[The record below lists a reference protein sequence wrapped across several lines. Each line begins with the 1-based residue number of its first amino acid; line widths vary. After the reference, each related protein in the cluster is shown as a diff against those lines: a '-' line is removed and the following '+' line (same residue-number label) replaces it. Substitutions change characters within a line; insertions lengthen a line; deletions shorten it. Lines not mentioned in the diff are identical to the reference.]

1 MSTPKVLAAVV
12 VFILLPG
19 FITVGSAVT
28 DQLGNG
34 VAWWVVPACGL
45 FMLLVSGLMTVLVYS
60 LFKLFTSK

>member
-34 VAWWVVPACGL
+34 GLYAVLCG
-45 FMLLVSGLMTVLVYS
+45 T
-60 LFKLFTSK
+60 